1 MRRTS
6 HPVCV
11 PEQQQLVAE
20 LLDAALAD
28 PWSGLRQPPRQH
40 PHAPDFERLE
50 QEVARAFPVL
60 VGFRYPAVLRLLYER
75 ELPRIDCGL
84 VRLEASAGADPV
96 AHLRAMVFEQYDPE
110 RIAGRGLVAIAE
122 EGNDGGPLCVDV
134 RSRPPDD
141 APVVLWDHE
150 SGEVSVP
157 LFDNAAALVRGCS
170 ALLRGG
176 RVADLAEHGG
186 RGAARVYDWWDDG

>member
-122 EGNDGGPLCVDV
+122 EGSATSARTARIGRRSAGMQGGSPLGQCSGGPIL
-134 RSRPPDD
+134 R
-141 APVVLWDHE
+141 
-150 SGEVSVP
+150 
-157 LFDNAAALVRGCS
+157 S
-170 ALLRGG
+170 AL
-176 RVADLAEHGG
+176 E
-186 RGAARVYDWWDDG
+186 